1 MTLKLDHL
9 RAFVTVADLGSFR
22 RAAERLNTTQPNI
35 SARIAQLE
43 KLLGTSLMTRD
54 AGSVRLTSRGQSLL
68 PHARAVLASTDDFL
82 SAAGDRALFHGALRL
97 GVSELVAHT
106 WLPAFLRAMKD
117 RFPNIDVEL
126 TVDLSANITRALA
139 ARDIDLAFQ
148 SAPFDQPARIS
159 ASLGRS
165 PYVWV
170 AAPTLALPAPMLDAA
185 TLDAAPILTHPRG
198 TAPHDQLAHHFATA
212 RLPARL
218 VPATNNAVCLQMT
231 LDGLGI
237 ACLPRAMLDASLA
250 QGRLIILSADWHPDP
265 LTFAARYDLDPAPPY
280 VLEAVAIAQDLS
292 PPDDNKS

>member
-82 SAAGDRALFHGALRL
+82 SAAGGRRLFHGALRL

-106 WLPAFLRAMKD
+106 WLPAFLRTMKD

-170 AAPTLALPAPMLDAA
+170 AAPTLALPAPKLDAA

-198 TAPHDQLAHHFATA
+198 TAPHDQLARHFATA

-231 LDGLGI
+231 LDRLGI
-237 ACLPRAMLDASLA
+237 ACLPRAMLDAPLA
-250 QGRLIILSADWHPDP
+250 QGNLIILSADWHPDP

>member
-54 AGSVRLTSRGQSLL
+54 AGSVRLTSRGQALL

-117 RFPNIDVEL
+117 RFPNIDIEL
-126 TVDLSANITRALA
+126 TVDLSANITCALA

-159 ASLGRS
+159 APLGRS

-170 AAPTLALPAPMLDAA
+170 AAPTLTLPAPRLDAA

-237 ACLPRAMLDASLA
+237 ACLPRAMLDAPLA

-265 LTFAARYDLDPAPPY
+265 LTFAARYDLDTAPPY